1 MSRTL
6 FRIAGILLMGAAL
19 RAPSQDASSSVASA
33 TVAAE
38 RPPVQEILRDPFW
51 PVGFF
56 PEGWRSQ
63 SETKSDAGLEGSG
76 WKAAYAKINI
86 SGTSRLD
93 GRTAAIINGE
103 LKVVGDSVVVLH
115 DGRTYQWEIVGIESD
130 GRIQLKRLG
139 VR

>member
-1 MSRTL
+1 MNRKL
-6 FRIAGILLMGAAL
+6 FGIAGILLMGAAL

-33 TVAAE
+33 TATE
-38 RPPVQEILRDPFW
+38 RSPVQEILRDPFW

-63 SETKSDAGLEGSG
+63 SETQSEAGLEGSG

-86 SGTSRLD
+86 SGTSRL
-93 GRTAAIINGE
+93 GGKTAAIVNGE
-103 LKVVGDSVVVLH
+103 LKVVGDSVLVLH
-115 DGRTYQWEIVGIESD
+115 DGLTYQWEIVGIESD